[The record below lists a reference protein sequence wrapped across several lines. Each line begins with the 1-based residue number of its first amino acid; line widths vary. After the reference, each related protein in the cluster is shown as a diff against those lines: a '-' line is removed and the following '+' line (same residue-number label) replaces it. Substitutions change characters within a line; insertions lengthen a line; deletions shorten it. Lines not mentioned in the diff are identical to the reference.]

1 MSVSFSVPTLMCGI
15 VLLSDP
21 GAKGSAPD
29 WLVSGLR
36 SPPFNSRRVDSIV
49 PNVLTRRCRRRPS
62 ARIPQTVG
70 RAYAPV
76 AFITTGVQREHW
88 ITKCRQEIFMDA
100 FMLVGAGVCRRQHR
114 GCS

>member
-36 SPPFNSRRVDSIV
+36 SPPFDSRQVDSIV
-49 PNVLTRRCRRRPS
+49 PGVSTRRCRRRPS

-76 AFITTGVQREHW
+76 AFITTGLQTEHSDYEVSS
-88 ITKCRQEIFMDA
+88 RNLHGRLYA
-100 FMLVGAGVCRRQHR
+100 YRRR
-114 GCS
+114 CLSKATSRLF